1 MEGYTMVK
9 KKLICFDLDN
19 TLILSDRTHVRA
31 YNYALKKMRYP
42 LWKHTKLVKLFGRP
56 KFEIAKIL
64 TSGKSPEEAYSLL
77 KLHHEYLKK
86 KSYKYAKKVEGVDDA
101 LKRLKKKYTLVVVSN
116 TRHRDIDYLLK
127 GSRLDSGHFRLIIG
141 SDEVK
146 HSKPYPDEIIKVEKL
161 LHHKPEYM
169 IGDSIYDMMAARHAK
184 IKAIGVLTGHYSKNS
199 LSDYSPVAVLKS
211 VADLPKFLG
220 V

>member
-1 MEGYTMVK
+1 MVGYTMVK

-42 LWKHTKLVKLFGRP
+42 LWKH
-56 KFEIAKIL
+56 
-64 TSGKSPEEAYSLL
+64 
-77 KLHHEYLKK
+77 
-86 KSYKYAKKVEGVDDA
+86 AKKVEGVDDA